1 MLHITRVMITAFN
14 ITDIDFMGYSV
25 SKETANYHHLI
36 IPRRV
41 GGAKSISNG
50 AILNKDTSHP
60 YLHIIE
66 SKDYDMFF
74 RITREMM
81 KENKLGRIDLDI
93 LKRIDDILNCFERE
107 HAGETN
113 FLQEELIKEEYTKR
127 LFKKVG

>member
-1 MLHITRVMITAFN
+1 MLHITRVMLTAFN
-14 ITDIDFMGYSV
+14 ITDTDFMGYSV
-25 SKETANYHHLI
+25 NKETANYHHLI

-41 GGAKSISNG
+41 GGAKSICNG

-66 SKDYDMFF
+66 SKDYEMFF
-74 RITREMM
+74 RITKEMM
-81 KENKLGRIDLDI
+81 KENKLGRIDLDC

-107 HAGETN
+107 HTGETN

>member
-1 MLHITRVMITAFN
+1 MLHITRVMITVFN
-14 ITDIDFMGYSV
+14 ITDTDFMGYSV
-25 SKETANYHHLI
+25 NKDTANYHHLI
-36 IPRRV
+36 IPRRN
-41 GGAKSISNG
+41 GGVKLICNG

-74 RITREMM
+74 QITRLMM
-81 KENKLGRIDLDI
+81 EENKLGRIDMNCLIKINDV
-93 LKRIDDILNCFERE
+93 LNCFERE

-127 LFKKVG
+127 LLKKAS